1 MYMHLVYVQHNQCI
15 ALLALPYPRRCS
27 RRSVDSRSVLALAL
41 QEQRQSHIEYKAAPL
56 AEACLI
62 SKMIDMLYAR
72 AGLLLQ
78 CEVAVCGVNQIVHD
92 LPNQGCI

>member
-1 MYMHLVYVQHNQCI
+1 MPTKKNSK
-15 ALLALPYPRRCS
+15 RD
-27 RRSVDSRSVLALAL
+27 VDSRSVLALAL
-41 QEQRQSHIEYKAAPL
+41 LEQRESHIESPAAPV
-56 AEACLI
+56 AEACLV
-62 SKMIDMLYAR
+62 SKVINMLYAR